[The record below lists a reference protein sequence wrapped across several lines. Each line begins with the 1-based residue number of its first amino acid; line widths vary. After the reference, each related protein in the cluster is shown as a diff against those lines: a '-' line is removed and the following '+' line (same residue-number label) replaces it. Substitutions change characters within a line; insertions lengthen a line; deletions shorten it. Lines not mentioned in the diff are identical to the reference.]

1 MIMDKKVLVVD
12 DDRKLQILLV
22 KYLESYGFKTQTVA
36 NGESVMRSLRK
47 DTPDIIVLDIMLGN
61 ENGLDIL
68 KEIRKQSTI
77 PIIMLT
83 AKGEETDRIVG
94 LELGADDYLPK
105 PFNPREL
112 LARLNSVL
120 RRSTGDRPSGAQE
133 SLNKRTVCGAFSLNT
148 DKRTLSVHDQEVS
161 LSSTEYRIIRT
172 LIRSPNRVYSRD
184 ELMNIA
190 RGKDFMAFD
199 RSIDVHISNLRNKIN
214 DISPELKKQIKTV
227 WGIGYML
234 EEESET
240 Q

>member
-1 MIMDKKVLVVD
+1 MDRTVLIVD

-22 KYLESYGFKTQTVA
+22 KYLESYGFKAITVA
-36 NGESVMRSLRK
+36 NSESVMRSLRS
-47 DTPDIIVLDIMLGN
+47 DAPDIIVLDIMLGR

-68 KEIRKQSTI
+68 KEIRKQSSV
-77 PIIMLT
+77 PVIMLT

-120 RRSTGDRPSGAQE
+120 RRSAGDNNQVHSTTTGN
-133 SLNKRTVCGAFSLNT
+133 LVCGGFELNT
-148 DKRTLSVHDQEVS
+148 DKRTLLIRNKEIT
-161 LSSTEYRIIRT
+161 LSTTEYRIIRT
-172 LIRSPNRVYSRD
+172 LIQNPNRVYSRD

-199 RSIDVHISNLRNKIN
+199 RSIDVHISNLRNKI
-214 DISPELKKQIKTV
+214 SEVAPELKKQIKTV
-227 WGIGYML
+227 WGTGYML
-234 EEESET
+234 EDEGET
-240 Q
+240 E